1 MSNPYDS
8 AKERTSILGP
18 SIQFKGE
25 LSAEEDLIIQGRV
38 EGSIAHKQRLTIGRE
53 GVVHA
58 NVEAQT
64 VIVEG
69 VIEGDVRAEKSVAV
83 KETARM
89 NGNIAAPS
97 VTILQGANFN
107 GNVDMGGGKA
117 AKAAAPTDAAG
128 ARRPSVI
135 G

>member
-25 LSAEEDLIIQGRV
+25 LSAEEDLIIQGRI

-64 VIVEG
+64 VVVEG
-69 VIEGDVRAEKSVAV
+69 AVEGDIRAEKSVSV

-89 NGNIAAPS
+89 TGNIVSPS

-117 AKAAAPTDAAG
+117 AKSTAPGDTAA
-128 ARRPSVI
+128 ARRPAVT

>member
-25 LSAEEDLIIQGRV
+25 LSAEEDLIIQGRI
-38 EGSIAHKQRLTIGRE
+38 EGSISHKQRLTIGRE

-64 VIVEG
+64 VIIEG
-69 VIEGDVRAEKSVAV
+69 VVEGDVHADKSVSV

-89 NGNIAAPS
+89 SGNIASPS

-107 GNVDMGGGKA
+107 GNVDMGGSKS
-117 AKAAAPTDAAG
+117 AKGAAPADVAAG
-128 ARRPSVI
+128 RRPAVT